1 MFTGTFLQV
10 WHPPAAIMKRRKPA
24 PASPS
29 SQQRGGASS
38 AAGGASP
45 SAAAGRAQVPRWG
58 DAAAPAAAQEEP
70 DTSKQAPSPPPPAA
84 AMPPAAEAQ
93 QEEQPQ
99 RREIRLPPA
108 PVRQRSGGS
117 GDLRTGA
124 MAPHAPA
131 ASGQRQAQRSQPGA
145 QSGLTTPRARAPSSS
160 HQLMDGKRAAGPG
173 PSASVDGSHRW
184 QAAGL
189 QGATSPP
196 PVSRASAPSSSARR
210 SGVYVPPI
218 GLSAS
223 QSQSH
228 RSGATG
234 SNPAASQPSGGG
246 GGVASLVRGGSTSDG
261 SPKSGAAGNI
271 LRCRSSAEARLHRQF
286 QENEQI
292 QAELAG
298 SRCGSRHE
306 RLACRMAAARQAAT
320 TVPSAAV
327 GAGGAALP
335 AAPAAAARQSMPLAA
350 PPSRELSNAGVT
362 AAAAAQAGPPW
373 TQELIKHMRRS
384 KAAVKQQLL
393 EAGTKM
399 SRGKRAEQI
408 LQHMGSEVV
417 TVKQVCPSPHHRADS
432 CIGKRQTT

>member
-1 MFTGTFLQV
+1 M
-10 WHPPAAIMKRRKPA
+10 WHPPAAIMKQRKPA

-29 SQQRGGASS
+29 SLQRGGASN
-38 AAGGASP
+38 AVAGAPP
-45 SAAAGRAQVPRWG
+45 SAAAGRVQVPQWG
-58 DAAAPAAAQEEP
+58 DAAAPAAAQKEP

-84 AMPPAAEAQ
+84 AVPATAEAQ

-99 RREIRLPPA
+99 RREICLPPA
-108 PVRQRSGGS
+108 PGRQRSGGS
-117 GDLRTGA
+117 DLRTSA

-131 ASGQRQAQRSQPGA
+131 ANGGGQAQRSQPGA
-145 QSGLTTPRARAPSSS
+145 QSGLTTPRGRAPSSS
-160 HQLMDGKRAAGPG
+160 HQPTDGKRAAAPG
-173 PSASVDGSHRW
+173 PSASVDGGHRW

-189 QGATSPP
+189 QVATSPP
-196 PVSRASAPSSSARR
+196 PVSRASAPSGSAGR

-228 RSGATG
+228 RSGAAG
-234 SNPAASQPSGGG
+234 SGPAASQPSGGG
-246 GGVASLVRGGSTSDG
+246 GGVASLGSGGSTSGG

-286 QENEQI
+286 QENEKI

-298 SRCGSRHE
+298 LRRGSRHE
-306 RLACRMAAARQAAT
+306 RLACSVAAARQAAT
-320 TVPSAAV
+320 TVPNAAV
-327 GAGGAALP
+327 GAGGAAKP
-335 AAPAAAARQSMPLAA
+335 AAPAAAARPSMPLAA
-350 PPSRELSNAGVT
+350 PPSRELSSAGVT

-399 SRGKRAEQI
+399 SRGERAEQI

-417 TVKQVCPSPHHRADS
+417 TVKQVCPSPHHRVDS